1 MSSSCTSTNQHNAQ
15 HSFSHRFCQFH
26 GQTSALLWFGGGV
39 QWLPSAM
46 YPHHWSASTYVSHW
60 PVKDRFFDYLPDRPC
75 TLMGGDNS
83 ESGRSRLPDFV
94 QLPSPFPGSIQWL
107 AGGFFRRGAT
117 VSTTTGLDA
126 YSSILSQVQNPGGC
140 QRLEWAVPPDSWIGG
155 LYFLPVSNSRFP
167 TVQAQEMLKGW
178 LTVFFLGLIVF
189 MGCSLACVHACFFL
203 KTHNFSHNLPLFH
216 TSLSLLWQ
224 TPRFISWFYEAPPS
238 EIRDGL
244 RLVSWLSVLWFAK
257 PPLLH
262 VWTSRPS
269 PQWHVLQLNCKQWCY
284 L

>member
-1 MSSSCTSTNQHNAQ
+1 MSLYHK
-15 HSFSHRFCQFH
+15 SHYHPFVFFWIILIQ
-26 GQTSALLWFGGGV
+26 QLL
-39 QWLPSAM
+39 
-46 YPHHWSASTYVSHW
+46 
-60 PVKDRFFDYLPDRPC
+60 
-75 TLMGGDNS
+75 
-83 ESGRSRLPDFV
+83 
-94 QLPSPFPGSIQWL
+94 
-107 AGGFFRRGAT
+107 
-117 VSTTTGLDA
+117 
-126 YSSILSQVQNPGGC
+126 ILSKLFNQSK
-140 QRLEWAVPPDSWIGG
+140 L
-155 LYFLPVSNSRFP
+155 LYIFVMN
-167 TVQAQEMLKGW
+167 TVICYPFFHQTLLLKGW

-203 KTHNFSHNLPLFH
+203 KTHYFSHNLPLFH

-262 VWTSRPS
+262 VWTSCPS
-269 PQWHVLQLNCKQWCY
+269 PQWHVLQLNCKQWRC